1 MGRFTKAKGPAA
13 ASAESSAGGQTP
25 SLTPLSTLARMQ
37 PLPLSLVNTVARVTY
52 ICGHAV
58 GDLGG
63 ILWEWG
69 NGHVGLQS
77 RRLYWNLWSKVGRFD
92 VHDAGRHWFVTMP
105 KSSGA

>member
-1 MGRFTKAKGPAA
+1 MEIISVQAYTKDY
-13 ASAESSAGGQTP
+13 
-25 SLTPLSTLARMQ
+25 R
-37 PLPLSLVNTVARVTY
+37 
-52 ICGHAV
+52 
-58 GDLGG
+58 
-63 ILWEWG
+63 G